1 MKLQKI
7 FLPLIAVALM
17 LGASA
22 CKDSKCYAELLNEE
36 TKSVNAFLADQN
48 LILDI
53 PEDSVFLY
61 GPDAPY
67 YRLDED
73 GNVFMQVIDPGSDRR
88 VPDNAQVYFRFTR
101 YNLHEYAATG
111 VLPSG
116 YGNSEDMLSGNASF
130 RFGNYTL
137 TSSSQW
143 GSAIQL
149 PLNFLGYDCEVNLV
163 VKSQLGLSSEI
174 SQVIPY
180 LYNLRYFEAL
190 SD

>member
-22 CKDSKCYAELLNEE
+22 CKDSKSYAELLNEE

-53 PEDSVFLY
+53 PEDSVFLF

>member
-1 MKLQKI
+1 MKLSKI
-7 FLPLIAVALM
+7 FLLIAVAALT
-17 LGASA
+17 LGTTA
-22 CKDSKCYAELLNEE
+22 CKDSKSYAEMLNDE

-48 LILDI
+48 VLLDI
-53 PEDSVFLY
+53 PADSVFIC

-73 GNVFMQVIDPGSDRR
+73 GNVFMQVINPGSDKK

-116 YGNSEDMLSGNASF
+116 YGNSDNLMTGNASF
-130 RFGNYTL
+130 RYGNYTL

-143 GSAIQL
+143 GSGIQL
-149 PLNFLGYDCEVNLV
+149 PLDFFGYDCEVNLV
-163 VKSQLGLSSEI
+163 IKSQFGLTSEI

-180 LYNLRYFEAL
+180 LYNIRYFQAI

>member
-22 CKDSKCYAELLNEE
+22 CKDSKSYAELLNEE

-53 PEDSVFLY
+53 PEDSVFLC

-73 GNVFMQVIDPGSDRR
+73 GNVFMQVIDPGSDRK

>member
-1 MKLQKI
+1 MKLPKI
-7 FLPLIAVALM
+7 FLPLIAAAMM

-22 CKDSKCYAELLNEE
+22 CKDSKSYAEMLNEE
-36 TKSVNAFLADQN
+36 TKSVNAFLADQVV
-48 LILDI
+48 ILDI

-73 GNVFMQVIDPGSDRR
+73 GNVFMQVIDPGSDKK
-88 VPDNAQVYFRFTR
+88 VPNDAQVFFRFTR

-116 YGNSEDMLSGNASF
+116 FGNSEDMLQGNASF
-130 RFGNYTL
+130 RYGNYTL
-137 TSSSQW
+137 SSSSQW
-143 GSAIQL
+143 GSGIQL
-149 PLNFLGYDCEVNLV
+149 PLNFLGYECEVNLI
-163 VKSQLGLSSEI
+163 VKSQLGISSEI
-174 SQVIPY
+174 SQVNPF
-180 LYNLRYFEAL
+180 LYNIRYFEAL

>member
-22 CKDSKCYAELLNEE
+22 CKDSKSYAELLNEE

-48 LILDI
+48 LILGI
-53 PEDSVFLY
+53 PEDSVFLF

-73 GNVFMQVIDPGSDRR
+73 GNVFMQVIDPGSDRK

-116 YGNSEDMLSGNASF
+116 YGNSDNMLSGNASF

>member
-22 CKDSKCYAELLNEE
+22 CKDSKSYAELLNEE

-73 GNVFMQVIDPGSDRR
+73 GNVFMQVVKVGDGEM
-88 VPDNAQVYFRFTR
+88 AQDDQLIYFRFMR
-101 YNLHEYAATG
+101 YNLSYYDGINDIPGE
-111 VLPSG
+111 
-116 YGNSEDMLSGNASF
+116 GNSDYVEGGNMSF
-130 RFGNYTL
+130 RYKNYTL
-137 TSSSQW
+137 ESSSSW
-143 GSAIQL
+143 GLAIQMPLQYL
-149 PLNFLGYDCEVNLV
+149 PLNSEVKLV
-163 VKSQLGLSSEI
+163 VKSQYGWSSEI
-174 SQVIPY
+174 SSVQPY
-180 LYNLRYFEAL
+180 LYHFRYYK
-190 SD
+190 SQI